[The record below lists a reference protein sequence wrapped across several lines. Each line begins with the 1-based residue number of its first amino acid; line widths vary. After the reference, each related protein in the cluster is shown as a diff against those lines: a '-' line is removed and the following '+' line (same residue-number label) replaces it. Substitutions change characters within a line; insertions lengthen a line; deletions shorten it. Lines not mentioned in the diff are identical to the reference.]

1 MSDFTTYFGAFLGVL
16 FTLAV
21 YSFLYRENPWSR
33 LAEHM
38 FIGSAIGYGIAYDLD
53 WMRSQWEGRWSLTST
68 GVTAFAFALLLG
80 LLWYFRFSRK
90 YFWLYRIPLA
100 IVTGTGLGLAF
111 RTVVFAQLLTQVRAT
126 AGIQLVGVD
135 AWTAF
140 NNLLS
145 AVMVICVLLYF
156 TFTVRQTHP
165 VWKPINV
172 FARYTMMAGFGA
184 AYGYTILTRMSLYIG
199 RCQFLLGIPPYA
211 PENKTFFPWI
221 ALLILVTLIGYDLY
235 VKSRASAKT

>member
-1 MSDFTTYFGAFLGVL
+1 MSDFVTLFGALLGVL

-33 LAEHM
+33 LAEHL
-38 FIGSAIGYGIAYDLD
+38 FIGSAIGYGVAFDLD
-53 WMRSQWEGRWSLTST
+53 WMRNQWEGKWSPTST

-80 LLWYFRFSRK
+80 LLWYFRFSKK

-111 RTVVFAQLLTQVRAT
+111 RTVVFAQLISQLRAT
-126 AGIQLVGVD
+126 AGAAIVGVD
-135 AWTAF
+135 AWTGF

-145 AVMVICVLLYF
+145 AIMVICVLLYF
-156 TFTVRQTHP
+156 TFTVRRTSP
-165 VWKPINV
+165 VWKPINI
-172 FARYTMMAGFGA
+172 FARYTMMAGFGS

-211 PENKTFFPWI
+211 PENKIFFPWVAI
-221 ALLILVTLIGYDLY
+221 FILATLLGYDY
-235 VKSRASAKT
+235 YKRSRIVSET

>member
-1 MSDFTTYFGAFLGVL
+1 M
-16 FTLAV
+16 
-21 YSFLYRENPWSR
+21 
-33 LAEHM
+33 
-38 FIGSAIGYGIAYDLD
+38 
-53 WMRSQWEGRWSLTST
+53 
-68 GVTAFAFALLLG
+68 
-80 LLWYFRFSRK
+80 
-90 YFWLYRIPLA
+90 
-100 IVTGTGLGLAF
+100 
-111 RTVVFAQLLTQVRAT
+111 VFAQLLTQVRAT